1 MGKFDGILLASD
13 FDGTLVWQSHTPSEE
28 NIKAINYFIENGGL
42 FTVSTGRTYEF
53 IKKLNLP
60 INAPLITIN
69 GTCINDYDKILKTFT
84 FSAEQLSE
92 ELFNSDNLQ
101 HTFVF
106 SPENECNFPILTQ
119 SEINQINEPI
129 CKIVFC
135 FSDEESA
142 ISFQNKFSKKY
153 SSEFVF
159 ERSWPVG
166 VEMLSKKGGK
176 GTCLNII
183 KEMTNSRITIAAGDF
198 ENDISMLKA
207 ADISYAPENA
217 LDSVKKIANRK
228 GVHCKDNLIEYIINN
243 I

>member
-13 FDGTLVWQSHTPSEE
+13 FDGTLVWQNHTPSEE

-42 FTVSTGRTYEF
+42 FTISTGRTYEF
-53 IKKLNLP
+53 INKLNLP
-60 INAPLITIN
+60 VNAPLITVN
-69 GTCINDYDKILKTFT
+69 GTCICDYGKILKAFT
-84 FSAEQLSE
+84 FSSEQLNQ
-92 ELFNSDNLQ
+92 ELFYSDNLQ
-101 HTFVF
+101 NVF
-106 SPENECNFPILTQ
+106 IFCPENEYNFPLLTQ
-119 SEINQINEPI
+119 TEINQINEPI

-135 FSDEESA
+135 FSDEKSA
-142 ISFQNKFSKKY
+142 VSFQNKFNKKY
-153 SSEFVF
+153 SSDFVF

-183 KEMTNSRITIAAGDF
+183 KEMTNSKIVIAAGDF

-217 LDSVKKIANRK
+217 LDSVKKIVTHT